1 MPCNCEGMKEIHQH
15 NSNAEIAEYKRLAD
29 NATRA
34 ACDMRTILSRNY
46 LVNHLTT
53 ETLNWIKKHDAADAA
68 RIAQETASGLR
79 ERTRLEA
86 LNKLTLEERRVLG
99 L

>member
-1 MPCNCEGMKEIHQH
+1 MPCSCEGMEEVHQH

-34 ACDMRTILSRNY
+34 ACDMRTILRRNN
-46 LVNHLTT
+46 LETHLTH
-53 ETLNWIKKHDAADAA
+53 ETLKWIRKHDAADAA
-68 RIAQETASGLR
+68 RIAKETAEGLR
-79 ERTRLEA
+79 ERTRQAA
-86 LNKLTLEERRVLG
+86 LDKLTLEERRVLG